1 MRFPMKSGLSAFVML
16 VVMLALTSRPLATA
30 DGQAGH
36 AGRAGSLPAAAPA
49 EPGRF
54 GAKSSPVAVSAA
66 ASARSSDAAG
76 AGEPVTRAEFAAM
89 LNEALGYEP
98 LDKPSPFPDV
108 PDSHPAR
115 AHLAAAREIG
125 YMRGN
130 AAGEAEPDR
139 AVTRQEAAVM
149 LGSLPE
155 FVQARLRMTIH
166 FADANAIAGWARP
179 DVSRIAGSGIL
190 PVDAE
195 GRFRPNDPLTRGE
208 AAAAFETVNRLLAE
222 FSRPMPRLKVGES
235 GRHLTTED
243 GEPFFW
249 LGDTAWELTG
259 RLTRDEIQTYLA
271 SAARHG
277 FNVVQFV
284 LITELGRLSEP
295 NPYGDFPLVDKDPD
309 RPAVTPGNDPAS
321 PDEYDYWDHV
331 DFALDT
337 AESYGLYAALLP
349 AWGSYLW
356 ENVGQRADPFF
367 NRDNARRYG
376 KWLGE
381 RYGGRSNVVW
391 VLGGDRVP
399 DTEEKKAIIR
409 SMAQGLKEGG
419 AEQLI
424 TYHPWGGVSSS
435 DYFRN
440 EDWIDFHAFQSGHN
454 EKDGANYLLAEND
467 YSLTPAKPTLDLEP
481 RYEAAPVDYDPAN
494 GRFDAYDI
502 RQAAYWSVFAGSFGH
517 TYGHHGI
524 WQMYA
529 PGREPSIYAEI
540 YWKDALDAP
549 GRASMKWLRALFET
563 YPPEGSVPD
572 PSLVSGPRTG
582 PSRITALRGSDF
594 VLVYT
599 SAGRP
604 VTVLLDRIEGTPE
617 RISWYDPKSG
627 ALTDAGA
634 VRAGAARQTFTPP
647 SAGRGEDWVLIMD
660 IRRNL

>member
-1 MRFPMKSGLSAFVML
+1 MKIGLSAL
-16 VVMLALTSRPLATA
+16 VLLFVMLALTIRPLASTDGRPGHIGEA
-30 DGQAGH
+30 DFLFA
-36 AGRAGSLPAAAPA
+36 AFPAVEA
-49 EPGRF
+49 RF
-54 GAKSSPVAVSAA
+54 GAKPPSVAVSAA
-66 ASARSSDAAG
+66 ASARPSAASG

-98 LDKPSPFPDV
+98 SDNPSPFPDV
-108 PDSHPAR
+108 PDSHWAR
-115 AHLAAAREIG
+115 AHLATARQIG

-155 FVQARLRMTIH
+155 FVQARLRMTIK

-195 GRFRPNDPLTRGE
+195 GRFRPNEPLTHGE
-208 AAAAFETVNRLLAE
+208 AAAAFEAVNRLLAE
-222 FSRPMPRLKVGES
+222 FDRPLPRLIVGES
-235 GRHLTTED
+235 GRHLATED

-249 LGDTAWELTG
+249 LGDTAWELAG
-259 RLTRDEIQTYLA
+259 RLTREEIETYLA
-271 SAARHG
+271 SAAGHG

-284 LITELGRLSEP
+284 LITELGRQIEP
-295 NPYGDFPLVDKDPD
+295 NPYGDLPLVNKDPS
-309 RPAVTPGNDPAS
+309 RPAVTPGNDPGS
-321 PDEYDYWDHV
+321 PVQYDYWDHV

-356 ENVGQRADPFF
+356 ENKGHRADPLF
-367 NRDNARRYG
+367 NRDNARQYG

-381 RYGGRSNVVW
+381 RYGGRSNVIW

-435 DYFRN
+435 DYFRD

-454 EKDGANYLLAEND
+454 EKDGANYLLAEKD
-467 YSLTPAKPTLDLEP
+467 YALTPAKPTLDLEP

-529 PGREPSIYAEI
+529 PGREPSIYADI

-563 YPPEGSVPD
+563 YPPERSAPD
-572 PSLVSGPRTG
+572 PSLIPGPRNG
-582 PSRITALRGSDF
+582 ASRISALRGDDF

-604 VTVLLDRIEGTPE
+604 VTVLLDRIGGTPE
-617 RISWYDPKSG
+617 RISWYDPKIG
-627 ALTDAGA
+627 ALTDAGSA
-634 VRAGAARQTFTPP
+634 RTGAARQTFTPP

-660 IRRNL
+660 IRRNP